1 MALAV
6 HTAASDDLRRVPSCP
21 TRALDPPA
29 GFDPGSEH
37 KVHTGPFFPFPAVAN
52 IDSFFFCY
60 TALDRSPTACTIR
73 FDMLSLKRSISFVSE
88 RAIASTSASS
98 SISGRA
104 STRAA
109 RCARPRPP
117 SSITWFVQHSSMHTS
132 SAPKTST
139 TIYSSDSN
147 VSSSHPHALSSSS
160 GASGSASSGGKS
172 KSGRSRVGV
181 IATSGVLAAVALATA
196 YRQVTGYS
204 DAAHNSSLF
213 ANSSSD
219 PLSLLSPAEL
229 HASTSHLD
237 EVSLKQLL
245 RQYVVYLGFEQ
256 AALVQAGPWI
266 LKQLEALRDNVP
278 LVGPM
283 MWSIFRFTMKNTFYD
298 VFVGGATV
306 TECGPLI
313 EDYLNRGIGISL
325 SYSVE
330 ASVDGSAQAVGV
342 NKKHIREAVEALKA
356 TAVFGP
362 KPPSTVA
369 SSRSISEATPIV
381 ATAASHI
388 RAILLAIKLTGF
400 IFDPSLLARA
410 TTALVGSSS
419 PIQLFS
425 PSIVVPEHGVSPFP
439 ASPALSDEDHRQL
452 AQLYA
457 GLRQIS
463 ATARE
468 QGVRLLIDAEQSWY
482 QDAIDHLA
490 TLLALEFNAAP
501 STTAESVLG
510 PSSPIVYNTYQCY
523 RRSTPERLAADM
535 AFARAHNLSFGA
547 KLVRGAYVEY
557 ERMRHA
563 NLVEQGQAEGECC
576 IWSSKAET
584 DACYDQCAAVIIEQM
599 AKDTRTMTPG
609 TGCVGLFAA
618 THNAT
623 SVQKVIRGLRD
634 EGLIKFKEDG
644 SAEIDDKLRGRLVFG
659 QLMGMSDNLTSAIS
673 RVLSPSGM
681 APVGELSGSLPL
693 VVKWTPYSS
702 IDEALPYLIRRA
714 NENQSILQ
722 SDPTSGRGGAKEE
735 RRAVGREI
743 RRRFGLAF

>member
-1 MALAV
+1 M
-6 HTAASDDLRRVPSCP
+6 S
-21 TRALDPPA
+21 
-29 GFDPGSEH
+29 
-37 KVHTGPFFPFPAVAN
+37 
-52 IDSFFFCY
+52 
-60 TALDRSPTACTIR
+60 
-73 FDMLSLKRSISFVSE
+73 SLKRSISIVGE
-88 RAIASTSASS
+88 RAIATTSAS
-98 SISGRA
+98 ISGLA
-104 STRAA
+104 TTRSA

-117 SSITWFVQHSSMHTS
+117 SSITWFVQHSSLHTS

-139 TIYSSDSN
+139 TVYSDSN
-147 VSSSHPHALSSSS
+147 VSSSNVHASTSSS
-160 GASGSASSGGKS
+160 GPSGSASSGRKS
-172 KSGRSRVGV
+172 ESGRSRVGV

-196 YRQVTGYS
+196 YRQSTAPS
-204 DAAHNSSLF
+204 NATHDSSIF
-213 ANSSSD
+213 ASSSRD

-237 EVSLKQLL
+237 EASLKQLL
-245 RQYVVYLGFEQ
+245 RQYVVYLGSEQ
-256 AALVQAGPWI
+256 AALVQVGPLI

-283 MWSIFRFTMKNTFYD
+283 VWSIFRFTMKHTFYD

-306 TECGPLI
+306 AECGPLI

-342 NKKHIREAVEALKA
+342 NEKHIREAVEALKTA
-356 TAVFGP
+356 AVFGP
-362 KPPSTVA
+362 KPLSTVA
-369 SSRSISEATPIV
+369 SSSSSSEAAPSA

-388 RAILLAIKLTGF
+388 RPTLLAIKLTGF

-410 TTALVGSSS
+410 TTALVGSSTS
-419 PIQLFS
+419 TSVQLFS
-425 PSIVVPEHGVSPFP
+425 PSTVIPEHGVSPFP
-439 ASPALSDEDHRQL
+439 ASLALSDEDHHQL
-452 AQLYA
+452 GQLYA

-463 ATARE
+463 TTARE

-501 STTAESVLG
+501 STADSMLG
-510 PSSPIVYNTYQCY
+510 PSVPIVYNTYQCY
-523 RRSTPERLAADM
+523 RRSTPDRLAADM

-557 ERMRHA
+557 ERTRHA
-563 NLVEQGQAEGECC
+563 KLVEQGQADGECC

-584 DACYDQCAAVIIEQM
+584 DACYDQCAAVIVEQM
-599 AKDTRTMTPG
+599 AKDARTMTPG
-609 TGCVGLFAA
+609 TGGVGLFAA
-618 THNAT
+618 THNGT
-623 SVQKVIRGLRD
+623 SVQKVICRLRD
-634 EGLIKFKEDG
+634 EGLIKFREDG

-673 RVLSPSGM
+673 RVLSTSETSPIEGTSN
-681 APVGELSGSLPL
+681 SLPL
-693 VVKWTPYSS
+693 IVKWAPYAS

-722 SDPTSGRGGAKEE
+722 SDSTSGRGGAKEE

-743 RRRFGLAF
+743 RKRVGLAF